1 MWKCLDLSENCDITD
16 GHDVTDI
23 RLGFRVTVTLAT

>member
-1 MWKCLDLSENCDITD
+1 MSENCDITD

-23 RLGFRVTVTLAT
+23 RLGFRVTVTQATEG